1 MNATYNT
8 AARALC
14 DGSPFAGRM
23 MDRRLSE
30 LWQDGASTT
39 DPRLINI
46 GIASQVANALAMRCD
61 AMRMKPDHLRAYA
74 WELRRLANEHEA
86 TFIALID
93 DNSPAAAAQV
103 PQQQHSAQVLR
114 ELSEHAYTVTRYA
127 IAAQSQQT
135 V

>member
-1 MNATYNT
+1 MDTTYNT

-14 DGSPFAGRM
+14 DGAPFAGRM
-23 MDRRLSE
+23 IDRRLSE
-30 LWQDGASTT
+30 LWKDGASAA

-46 GIASQVANALAMRCD
+46 GTASQVANALAMRCD
-61 AMRMKPDHLRAYA
+61 AMRMKPDHLRAFA
-74 WELRRLANEHEA
+74 WEARRLANEHEA
-86 TFIALID
+86 ALIALFD
-93 DNSPAAAAQV
+93 DNSPAAAAQM
-103 PQQQHSAQVLR
+103 PQQQHSAEILR